1 MDGCFSHSE
10 SEVRLHFERLM
21 QACALGVHLG
31 CTKIERRSVDW
42 VLSIGFFRLPVA
54 GCAS

>member
-42 VLSIGFFRLPVA
+42 VLQMVLSH
-54 GCAS
+54 